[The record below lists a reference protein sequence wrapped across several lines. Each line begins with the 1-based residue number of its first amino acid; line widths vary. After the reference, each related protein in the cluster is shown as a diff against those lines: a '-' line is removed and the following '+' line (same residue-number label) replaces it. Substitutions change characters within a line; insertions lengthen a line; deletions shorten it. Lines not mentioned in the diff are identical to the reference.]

1 MVKGEMKKLIAVVV
15 GCVAALSAGAAE
27 SHVVFDKPAQRWL
40 WGGFGFHNSETS
52 MTSIMSEEFRDQ
64 RVLKTFREI
73 SPTYAR
79 VFAGYWDWTR
89 EAMDRFADYYDATFR
104 RAGTTLYVVPGRMP
118 VITEDFDATNYCEA
132 VATRLEYLVKE
143 RKCTKI
149 RYYCLSN
156 ELSVGPT
163 YAWFGKHLDLYA
175 ALNREMHRAF
185 MRHGLDI
192 GLQTPDSSGYSRMSD
207 IDWAITNINEQTD
220 TYCWHCYE
228 RNLQPGDPALY
239 ANLTTALTNLVSK
252 AMRKEKRLSLG
263 EFGFTGKNTSYGK
276 GCMRDDGHDAFRHPG
291 SEFSRRAAISR
302 AEMGLAALNA
312 GAVSA
317 VSWTMVDYPDPFLR
331 EDGDTPEEKARYDVA
346 RFSGFGLDVRYNK
359 NGVFRWCDE
368 ERDYSSYPDLYT
380 MGYLVKLFRKGAR
393 VLPYTTDDGTLRA
406 GGVTNPDGSASFAL
420 VNWGEAKKVTLVV
433 RHPLEKP
440 LRVYEYDS
448 EHPPLN
454 PFNDLQAMKG
464 TVSAV
469 KGEVVVS
476 VPARSMTF
484 LTTDY
489 VDRQP
494 SAITKIRIVN
504 GRLGWAPCEDPE
516 HVYYRV
522 FKDGKQIA
530 STVATSLNLGGS
542 RCRATAS
549 DAMNCVPPDGGRDKR
564 VPPVFVVKSVDKW
577 GNVRR

>member
-393 VLPYTTDDGTLRA
+393 VLPHTTDDDTLRA

>member
-1 MVKGEMKKLIAVVV
+1 MKYTLISGLVCGLALGASSSETAV
-15 GCVAALSAGAAE
+15 LPE
-27 SHVVFDKPAQRWL
+27 SRVVFTKPAMRWL
-40 WGGFGFHNSETS
+40 WGGFGFHNSEAT
-52 MTSIMSEEFRDQ
+52 MTPLMSDEFRDQ

-73 SPTYAR
+73 SPTYSR

-104 RAGTTLYVVPGRMP
+104 LAGTTLYVVPGRMP
-118 VITEDFDATNYCEA
+118 VITDDFDAAKYCEA

-163 YAWFGKHLDLYA
+163 YAWFGKHWDLYA
-175 ALNREMHRAF
+175 EINREMQRAF

-239 ANLTTALTNLVSK
+239 ANLSAALTNLVSK

-263 EFGFTGKNTSYGK
+263 EFGFTGKNMPYGK
-276 GCMRDDGHDAFRHPG
+276 GAMRDDGHDAFRHPG

-331 EDGDTPEEKARYDVA
+331 EDGDTPDEKARYDVA

-359 NGVFRWCDE
+359 NGLFCWCDD

-393 VLPYTTDDGTLRA
+393 VLPYTTDDDTLRA
-406 GGVTNPDGSASFAL
+406 GGVTNPDGSASLAI
-420 VNWGEAKKVTLVV
+420 VNWGDAKKVTLVV
-433 RHPLEKP
+433 PHPLTKP

-448 EHPPLN
+448 ENPPHN
-454 PFNDLQAMKG
+454 AFNDLQPAKG
-464 TVSAV
+464 TVSAQNGIV
-469 KGEVVVS
+469 TVS

-522 FKDGKQIA
+522 FKDGKQTA
-530 STVATSLNLGGS
+530 STVAISLPVPDAKPADAS
-542 RCRATAS
+542 RFS
-549 DAMNCVPPDGGRDKR
+549 
-564 VPPVFVVKSVDKW
+564 VKSVDRW
-577 GNVRR
+577 GNTSCQ

>member
-1 MVKGEMKKLIAVVV
+1 MKYTLISGLVCGLALGASSSETAV
-15 GCVAALSAGAAE
+15 LPE
-27 SHVVFDKPAQRWL
+27 SRVVFTKPAMRWL
-40 WGGFGFHNSETS
+40 WGGFGFHNSEAT
-52 MTSIMSEEFRDQ
+52 MTPLMSDEFRDQ

-73 SPTYAR
+73 SPTYSR

-104 RAGTTLYVVPGRMP
+104 LAGTTLYVVPGRMP
-118 VITEDFDATNYCEA
+118 VITDDFDAAKYCEA

-163 YAWFGKHLDLYA
+163 YAWFGKHWDLYA
-175 ALNREMHRAF
+175 EINREMQRAF

-192 GLQTPDSSGYSRMSD
+192 GLQTPDSSGYSRMAD

-239 ANLTTALTNLVSK
+239 ANLSAALTNLVSK

-263 EFGFTGKNTSYGK
+263 EFGFTGKNMPYGK
-276 GCMRDDGHDAFRHPG
+276 GAMRDDGHDAFRHPG

-331 EDGDTPEEKARYDVA
+331 EDGDTPDEKARYDVA

-359 NGVFRWCDE
+359 NGLFCWCDD

-393 VLPYTTDDGTLRA
+393 VLPYTTDDDTLRA
-406 GGVTNPDGSASFAL
+406 GGVTNPDGSASLAI
-420 VNWGEAKKVTLVV
+420 VNWGDAKKVTLVV
-433 RHPLEKP
+433 PHPLTKP

-448 EHPPLN
+448 ENPPHN
-454 PFNDLQAMKG
+454 AFNDLQPAKG
-464 TVSAV
+464 TVSAQNGIV
-469 KGEVVVS
+469 TVS

-522 FKDGKQIA
+522 FKDGKQTA
-530 STVATSLNLGGS
+530 STVAISLPVPDAKPADAS
-542 RCRATAS
+542 RFS
-549 DAMNCVPPDGGRDKR
+549 
-564 VPPVFVVKSVDKW
+564 VKSVDRW
-577 GNVRR
+577 GNTSCQ

>member
-1 MVKGEMKKLIAVVV
+1 MPPQIL
-15 GCVAALSAGAAE
+15 
-27 SHVVFDKPAQRWL
+27 PNR
-40 WGGFGFHNSETS
+40 
-52 MTSIMSEEFRDQ
+52 
-64 RVLKTFREI
+64 
-73 SPTYAR
+73 
-79 VFAGYWDWTR
+79 
-89 EAMDRFADYYDATFR
+89 YYDATFR
-104 RAGTTLYVVPGRMP
+104 RAGTTLYLVPGRMP
-118 VITEDFDATNYCEA
+118 VITDDFDAESYCEA

-163 YAWFGKHLDLYA
+163 YAWFAKHWDKYA
-175 ALNREMHRAF
+175 EINREMQRAF

-192 GLQTPDSSGYSRMSD
+192 GLQTPDSSGYSRMAD

-239 ANLTTALTNLVSK
+239 ANLSAALTNLVCK
-252 AMRKEKRLSLG
+252 ALRKEKRLSLG
-263 EFGFTGKNTSYGK
+263 EFGFTGKITPYGQ

-359 NGVFRWCDE
+359 NGLFRWCDE

-380 MGYLVKLFRKGAR
+380 MGYLMKLFRKGAR
-393 VLPYTTDDGTLRA
+393 VLPWTTDDDTLRV
-406 GGVTNPDGSASFAL
+406 GGVTNPNGSVSFAV
-420 VNWGEAKKVTLVV
+420 VNWGDAKKVTLAF
-433 RHPLEKP
+433 PLALTRP

-448 EHPPLN
+448 EHPPIN
-454 PFNDLQAMKG
+454 AFNDLQSAKG
-464 TVSAV
+464 TVTAV
-469 KGEVVVS
+469 DGTVTVA
-476 VPARSMTF
+476 VPAKSMTF

-489 VDRQP
+489 EDRVP
-494 SAITKIRIVN
+494 AEVVNVRIAN
-504 GRLGWAPCEDPE
+504 GVLSWAASKEPE
-516 HVYYRV
+516 HCYFRVYR
-522 FKDGKQIA
+522 DGKQIA
-530 STVATSLNLGGS
+530 STVATSLP
-542 RCRATAS
+542 
-549 DAMNCVPPDGGRDKR
+549 VPGAVEGDLAR
-564 VPPVFVVKSVDKW
+564 FSVKGVDKW
-577 GNVRR
+577 GNVGK

>member
-1 MVKGEMKKLIAVVV
+1 MMGRRVLWGA
-15 GCVAALSAGAAE
+15 CVALACATAVAGAQKG
-27 SHVVFDKPAQRWL
+27 SRIVFDKPIQRWL
-40 WGGFGFHNSETS
+40 WGGFGFHNSEAT
-52 MTSIMSEEFRDQ
+52 MTPMMSEEFRDQ

-73 SPTYAR
+73 SPTYSR

-104 RAGTTLYVVPGRMP
+104 RAGTTPYLVPGRMP
-118 VITEDFDATNYCEA
+118 VITDDFDAESYCEA

-163 YAWFGKHLDLYA
+163 YAWFAKHWDKYA
-175 ALNREMHRAF
+175 EINREMQRAF

-192 GLQTPDSSGYSRMSD
+192 GLQTPDSSGYSRMAD

-239 ANLTTALTNLVSK
+239 ANLSTALTNLVSK
-252 AMRKEKRLSLG
+252 ALRKEKRLSLG
-263 EFGFTGKNTSYGK
+263 EFGFTGKNMPYGQ
-276 GCMRDDGHDAFRHPG
+276 GPMRDDGHDAFRHPG

-359 NGVFRWCDE
+359 NGLFRWCDE

-393 VLPYTTDDGTLRA
+393 VLPYTTDDDTLRA
-406 GGVTNPDGSASFAL
+406 GGVTNPNGSASFAV

-433 RHPLEKP
+433 RHPLDKP

-448 EHPPLN
+448 ERPPVN
-454 PFNDLQAMKG
+454 PFNDLQPMKG
-464 TVSAV
+464 TVSAA

-476 VPARSMTF
+476 VPARSLTF

-494 SAITKIRIVN
+494 SAITQIRIVN
-504 GRLGWAPCEDPE
+504 GRLSWAPCADPE
-516 HVYYRV
+516 HVYYRI

-530 STVATSLNLGGS
+530 STVATSLPVAGTVP
-542 RCRATAS
+542 A
-549 DAMNCVPPDGGRDKR
+549 DAKR
-564 VPPVFVVKSVDKW
+564 YTVKSVDKW
-577 GNVRR
+577 NNVGM

>member
-1 MVKGEMKKLIAVVV
+1 MDRRFLWGA
-15 GCVAALSAGAAE
+15 CVALVCATAVAGAQKG
-27 SHVVFDKPAQRWL
+27 SRVVFEKPTQRWL

-104 RAGTTLYVVPGRMP
+104 AAGTTLYLVPGRMP

-163 YAWFGKHLDLYA
+163 YAWFGKHLDIYA
-175 ALNREMHRAF
+175 ELNREMHRAF
-185 MRHGLDI
+185 LRHGLDI

-239 ANLTTALTNLVSK
+239 ANLSTALTNLVSK
-252 AMRKEKRLSLG
+252 ALRKEKRLSLG
-263 EFGFTGKNTSYGK
+263 EFGFTGKITPYGK
-276 GCMRDDGHDAFRHPG
+276 GSMRDDGHDAFRHPG

-359 NGVFRWCDE
+359 NGLFRWCDE

-393 VLPYTTDDGTLRA
+393 VLPYTTDDDTLRA
-406 GGVTNPDGSASFAL
+406 GGVTNPNGSASFAI
-420 VNWGEAKKVTLVV
+420 VNWGEAKKVTLAV
-433 RHPLEKP
+433 RHPLDKL

-448 EHPPLN
+448 EHPPVN
-454 PFNDLQAMKG
+454 PFNDLQPMKG
-464 TVSAV
+464 TVSSV
-469 KGEVVVS
+469 KGEVVVT
-476 VPARSMTF
+476 VPARSLTF

-504 GRLGWAPCEDPE
+504 GRLCWAPCADTE

-522 FKDGKQIA
+522 YKDGKQIA
-530 STVATSLNLGGS
+530 STVATSLDLGGS
-542 RCRATAS
+542 QLAATAS
-549 DAMNCVPPDGGRDKR
+549 DAMNCVPPVGGRDKP
-564 VPPVFVVKSVDKW
+564 VPPVFSVKSVDKW
-577 GNVRR
+577 GNVRKD

>member
-1 MVKGEMKKLIAVVV
+1 MDRRFLWGA
-15 GCVAALSAGAAE
+15 CVALVCATAVAGAQKG
-27 SHVVFDKPAQRWL
+27 SRVVFEKPTQRWL

-104 RAGTTLYVVPGRMP
+104 AAGTTLYVVPGRMP

-185 MRHGLDI
+185 LRHRLDI

-228 RNLQPGDPALY
+228 RSLQPGDPALY

-252 AMRKEKRLSLG
+252 ALRKEKRLSLG
-263 EFGFTGKNTSYGK
+263 EFGFTGKNTPYGK

-291 SEFSRRAAISR
+291 SDFSRRAAISR

-359 NGVFRWCDE
+359 NGLFRWCDE

-393 VLPYTTDDGTLRA
+393 VLPYTTDDDTLRA
-406 GGVTNPDGSASFAL
+406 GGVTNPNGSASFAL
-420 VNWGEAKKVTLVV
+420 VNWGEAKTVTLVV
-433 RHPLEKP
+433 KHPLDKP

-448 EHPPLN
+448 EHPPIN
-454 PFNDLQAMKG
+454 PFNDLQPMKG

-469 KGEVVVS
+469 KGEVVVT
-476 VPARSMTF
+476 VPARSLTF

-494 SAITKIRIVN
+494 SAITQVRIVN
-504 GRLGWAPCEDPE
+504 GRLTWASSEDPE

-530 STVATSLNLGGS
+530 STVATSLDLGGS
-542 RCRATAS
+542 QLAATAS
-549 DAMNCVPPDGGRDKR
+549 DAMNC

>member
-1 MVKGEMKKLIAVVV
+1 MKHAKIGLLAVT
-15 GCVAALSAGAAE
+15 VAWSCASLAAE
-27 SHVVFDKPAQRWL
+27 SCIVFTKPSQRWL
-40 WGGFGFHNSETS
+40 WGGFGFHNSEAT
-52 MTSIMSEEFRDQ
+52 MTPIMSDEFRDQ

-104 RAGTTLYVVPGRMP
+104 RAGTTLYLVPGRMP
-118 VITEDFDATNYCEA
+118 VITDDFDAESYCEA

-163 YAWFGKHLDLYA
+163 YAWFAKHWDKYA
-175 ALNREMHRAF
+175 EINREMQRAF

-192 GLQTPDSSGYSRMSD
+192 GLQTPDSSGYSRMAD

-239 ANLTTALTNLVSK
+239 ANLSAALTNLVCK
-252 AMRKEKRLSLG
+252 ALRKEKRLSLG
-263 EFGFTGKNTSYGK
+263 EFGFTGKITPYGQ

-359 NGVFRWCDE
+359 NGLFRWCDE

-380 MGYLVKLFRKGAR
+380 MGYLMKLFRKGAR
-393 VLPYTTDDGTLRA
+393 VLPWTTDDDTLRV
-406 GGVTNPDGSASFAL
+406 GGVTNPNGSVSFAV
-420 VNWGEAKKVTLVV
+420 VNWGDAKKVTLAF
-433 RHPLEKP
+433 PLALTRP

-448 EHPPLN
+448 EHPPIN
-454 PFNDLQAMKG
+454 AFNDLQSAKG
-464 TVSAV
+464 TVTAV
-469 KGEVVVS
+469 DGAVTVA
-476 VPARSMTF
+476 VPAKSMTF

-489 VDRQP
+489 EDRVP
-494 SAITKIRIVN
+494 AEVVNVRIAN
-504 GRLGWAPCEDPE
+504 GVLSWAASKEPE
-516 HVYYRV
+516 HCYFRVYR
-522 FKDGKQIA
+522 DGKQIA
-530 STVATSLNLGGS
+530 STVATSLP
-542 RCRATAS
+542 
-549 DAMNCVPPDGGRDKR
+549 VPGAVEGDLAR
-564 VPPVFVVKSVDKW
+564 FSVKGVDKW
-577 GNVRR
+577 GNVGK

>member
-15 GCVAALSAGAAE
+15 GCVAALSAGAVE

-239 ANLTTALTNLVSK
+239 ANLSTALTNLVSK

-393 VLPYTTDDGTLRA
+393 VLPHTTDDDTLRA

-448 EHPPLN
+448 ERPPLN
-454 PFNDLQAMKG
+454 PFNDLQPMKG

>member
-1 MVKGEMKKLIAVVV
+1 MKHTLISALAC
-15 GCVAALSAGAAE
+15 GLALSASSETSVLTE
-27 SHVVFDKPAQRWL
+27 SRIDFTKPAMRWL
-40 WGGFGFHNSETS
+40 WGGFGFHNSEAT
-52 MTSIMSEEFRDQ
+52 MTPMMSREFRDQ

-73 SPTYAR
+73 SPSYSR
-79 VFAGYWDWTR
+79 VFAGYWNWTR

-118 VITEDFDATNYCEA
+118 VITEDFDAASYCEA

-163 YAWFGKHLDLYA
+163 YAWFAQHLDKYA
-175 ALNREMHRAF
+175 EINREMHRAF

-192 GLQTPDSSGYSRMSD
+192 GLQTPDSSGYSRMAD

-239 ANLTTALTNLVSK
+239 ARLSAALTDLVGK
-252 AMRKEKRLSLG
+252 ALRKEKRLSLG
-263 EFGFTGKNTSYGK
+263 EFGFTGKITPYGR
-276 GCMRDDGHDAFRHPG
+276 GRMRDDGHDSFRHPG
-291 SEFSRRAAISR
+291 SEFARRAAISR

-359 NGVFRWCDE
+359 NGLFRWCDE

-393 VLPYTTDDGTLRA
+393 VLPYTTDDDTLRA
-406 GGVTNPDGSASFAL
+406 GGVTNPNGTASFAI

-433 RHPLEKP
+433 RHPLDKP

-448 EHPPLN
+448 ERPPVN
-454 PFNDLQAMKG
+454 PFNDLQPMKG
-464 TVSAV
+464 TVSAE

-476 VPARSMTF
+476 VPARSLTF

-489 VDRQP
+489 EDRVP
-494 SAITKIRIVN
+494 AAITKIRIVD
-504 GRLGWAPCEDPE
+504 GTLGWAANEEPE
-516 HVYYRV
+516 HRYYRV

-530 STVATSLNLGGS
+530 STVSTSFPVPGGKADDVRS
-542 RCRATAS
+542 FS
-549 DAMNCVPPDGGRDKR
+549 
-564 VPPVFVVKSVDKW
+564 VKSVDKW
-577 GNVRR
+577 NNMRK

>member
-448 EHPPLN
+448 ERPPLN
-454 PFNDLQAMKG
+454 PFNDLQPMKG

>member
-1 MVKGEMKKLIAVVV
+1 MAVT
-15 GCVAALSAGAAE
+15 GKTGIILCAALACAALAGTGYADPSAA
-27 SHVVFDKPAQRWL
+27 DKAKGSRITFAKPTMRWL
-40 WGGFGFHNSETS
+40 WGGFGFHNSEAT
-52 MTSIMSEEFRDQ
+52 MTPMMSEEFRDQ

-73 SPTYAR
+73 SPTYSR

-104 RAGTTLYVVPGRMP
+104 LAGTTLYLVPGRMP
-118 VITEDFDATNYCEA
+118 VITDDFDAARYCEA

-143 RKCTKI
+143 RKCAKI
-149 RYYCLSN
+149 RFYCLSN

-163 YAWFGKHLDLYA
+163 YAWFSKHLELYA
-175 ALNREMHRAF
+175 AINREMQRAF

-192 GLQTPDSSGYSRMSD
+192 GLQTPDASGYSNMELV
-207 IDWAITNINEQTD
+207 DWAIRNINEQTD

-239 ANLTTALTNLVSK
+239 ANLSAALTNLVSK
-252 AMRKEKRLSLG
+252 ALRVEKRLSLG
-263 EFGFTGKNTSYGK
+263 EFGFTGKITPYGQ
-276 GCMRDDGHDAFRHPG
+276 GRMRDDGHDAFRHPG
-291 SEFSRRAAISR
+291 GEFSRREAISR

-331 EDGDTPEEKARYDVA
+331 EDGDTPGEKARYDVS
-346 RFSGFGLDVRYNK
+346 RFSGWGLEVRYNK
-359 NGVFRWCDE
+359 NGLFRWCDD

-393 VLPYTTDDGTLRA
+393 VLPWTTEDDTLRA
-406 GGVTNPDGSASFAL
+406 GGVTNPDGSASFAV
-420 VNWGEAKKVTLVV
+420 VNWGEAKSVTLVV
-433 RHPLEKP
+433 PHPLDKP

-448 EHPPLN
+448 ERPPCN
-454 PFNDLQAMKG
+454 AFNDLQPAKG
-464 TVSAV
+464 TVPA
-469 KGEVVVS
+469 GNGTVVVS

-494 SAITKIRIVN
+494 SAVTKIRIVN
-504 GRLGWAPCEDPE
+504 GRLGWAECEDPE

-522 FKDGKQIA
+522 YRDGKQIA
-530 STVATSLNLGGS
+530 STVATSLPVP
-542 RCRATAS
+542 
-549 DAMNCVPPDGGRDKR
+549 DAKSADAPRFSVR
-564 VPPVFVVKSVDKW
+564 SVDKW